1 MSAHLF
7 TSQPQPLGKDCSQ
20 LFNALEVQCVN
31 RSCVV
36 HRCREGFEPSGNQD
50 ACIRSRMKKIRKRQ
64 ESVTTNAVVDTNSK
78 LFGQLAIILKFALK
92 LKQDYSLLS
101 SLDVGSF
108 TRDSVYPLL
117 QSLEN
122 VLTSPDTAS
131 LVTNTN
137 SLLETTRA
145 SSERYTNCDCVDD
158 LGLHDLAADTE
169 SILTAVIDLDQL
181 LASYSLGTAVT
192 SGAVDD
198 QSSENATFNDTA
210 NMPIILGLSRLLDQ
224 LGLDMIK
231 GDITVGGLDPSTNA
245 LVNSLLDGL
254 GIGPSGVE
262 KRSTVLYTNLDAL
275 LNLTLCLVHDT
286 NDIITNSET
295 YEVLRKSV
303 RNVVQATVAFVEAS
317 RGGQS
322 TGHELSY
329 LGNSIE
335 TAIHSLEAGDQ
346 LAPIILDLNQI
357 IGLLSTIN
365 ASSASPSDALGLTS
379 LINIVNKGLE
389 IDAAASGLGLDTN
402 LALSLYSTLHAL
414 GL

>member
-1 MSAHLF
+1 MSAHPF
-7 TSQPQPLGKDCSQ
+7 TSQPQPSGKDCSQ
-20 LFNALEVQCVN
+20 LSNALEVQCVN

-64 ESVTTNAVVDTNSK
+64 ESDAVVDTNSK
-78 LFGQLAIILKFALK
+78 LLGQLAIVLKFALK

-101 SLDVGSF
+101 SSDLDVGSF
-108 TRDSVYPLL
+108 TGDSVYPLL

-122 VLTSPDTAS
+122 VLTSTDMAS
-131 LVTNTN
+131 LVANTNT
-137 SLLETTRA
+137 LLEATRA

-169 SILTAVIDLDQL
+169 SILTATTDLNQL
-181 LASYSLGTAVT
+181 LADYSLGTAVT
-192 SGAVDD
+192 SGAAND
-198 QSSENATFNDTA
+198 QSSENATVNDIA
-210 NMPIILGLSRLLDQ
+210 NVPIILGLSRPLDQ
-224 LGLDMIK
+224 LGLGMIK
-231 GDITVGGLDPSTNA
+231 GDVTVGGLDPSTNA

-262 KRSTVLYTNLDAL
+262 KRSTILYTNLDTL
-275 LNLTLCLVHDT
+275 LNSTLCLVHDT
-286 NDIITNSET
+286 NDIIKNSEN
-295 YEVLRKSV
+295 YEVLRESV
-303 RNVVQATVAFVEAS
+303 RDVVQATVAFIEAS
-317 RGGQS
+317 RDGQS
-322 TGHELSY
+322 TGPELSY

-335 TAIHSLEAGDQ
+335 TAMHLLESGQQGDQ
-346 LAPIILDLNQI
+346 LAPIILDLNQM

-365 ASSASPSDALGLTS
+365 ASSASPSNSLDLTS
-379 LINIVNKGLE
+379 LIDLVNKGLE

-402 LALSLYSTLHAL
+402 FALSLYSTL